1 MLCLQGAHVIDDA
14 AAAAT
19 VVGNMPWKSCAMA
32 RPPRAPGV
40 GQLLMKGDFFFFFK
54 ELPPTGKMLAKVF
67 LLRCCLM
74 RVTIPSNTTHTF
86 CS

>member
-19 VVGNMPWKSCAMA
+19 VVGNMPWKSCTMA

-40 GQLLMKGDFFFFFK
+40 GQLLMKGDFFFFFFFRNC
-54 ELPPTGKMLAKVF
+54 LLLA
-67 LLRCCLM
+67 RC
-74 RVTIPSNTTHTF
+74 
-86 CS
+86 

>member
-32 RPPRAPGV
+32 RPPKAPGV
-40 GQLLMKGDFFFFFK
+40 GQLLMKGDFFFFK

-67 LLRCCLM
+67 SLLRCLM
-74 RVTIPSNTTHTF
+74 RVTSLSNTTHTL